1 MPLKPHMASKFAK
14 KQQASTSHTHNKSSE
29 MLLRGL
35 SFKP

>member
-14 KQQASTSHTHNKSSE
+14 KQASASHTHNKSSE